1 MNKAYDFCGGNSPLI
16 ISMPHSGTCIP
27 EDIKCRFTPEA
38 ALLPD
43 ADWHLPILYDM
54 AKEFDISVIS
64 AKYARYVIDLNRS
77 PDNTSLYPGQDVTGL
92 CPIDT
97 FAKRAIY
104 LDKEQLD
111 ENEVQDRIE
120 QYWQPYHQK
129 LATELQRIKGIH
141 GVAILW
147 DAHSI
152 ASHVP
157 RFFSGKL
164 PDLNFGTANLTTCD
178 VSLQDALALTMRES
192 IHSKN
197 YSHVFNGRFK
207 GGFITRHYG
216 MPNVN
221 IHALQLEMSQSIYME
236 ENPPYKYDAILA
248 LEVKPLLADLLET
261 CLHWA
266 KNYKNLKACHP
277 SPFDNICG

>member
-1 MNKAYDFCGGNSPLI
+1 MDKNYHFYSGNSPIL
-16 ISMPHSGTCIP
+16 ISMPHAGTGIP
-27 EDIKCRFTPEA
+27 KDIKCRLTPKA
-38 ALLPD
+38 MLLTD
-43 ADWHLPILYDM
+43 VDWHLPILYSM
-54 AKEFDISVIS
+54 TKELDISVIS
-64 AKYARYVIDLNRS
+64 AEYARYVIDINRS
-77 PDNTSLYPGQDVTGL
+77 PENTSLYPGQDVTGL

-97 FAKRAIY
+97 FAKNAIY
-104 LDKEQLD
+104 LEGKQPD
-111 ENEVQDRIE
+111 ENEIENRIK

-129 LATELQRIKGIH
+129 LATELQRIKAIH
-141 GVAILW
+141 GVAILL

-164 PDLNFGTANLTTCD
+164 PDLNFGTVDSSSCD
-178 VSLQDALALTMRES
+178 ISLQEALASTMRES
-192 IHSKN
+192 IHAKA

-207 GGFITRHYG
+207 GGYITRHYG
-216 MPNVN
+216 MPKMN
-221 IHALQLEMSQSIYME
+221 IHAFQLEMSQCIYME

-266 KNYKNLKACHP
+266 NNHK
-277 SPFDNICG
+277 